1 MAEPAPIFRIKTP
14 YKKCRHCGHRVVNPH
29 DTVCPNCHVPHG
41 HADRAVSA
49 AITWLGIGALAVVFL
64 FLWPSLYRIVMEIVD

>member
-1 MAEPAPIFRIKTP
+1 MPVPAPLFRIKTP

-41 HADRAVSA
+41 QADRAVST
-49 AITWLGIGALAVVFL
+49 AITWSGILLLVAVFA
-64 FLWPSLYRIVMEIVD
+64 FLWPSIYEIVMEIID